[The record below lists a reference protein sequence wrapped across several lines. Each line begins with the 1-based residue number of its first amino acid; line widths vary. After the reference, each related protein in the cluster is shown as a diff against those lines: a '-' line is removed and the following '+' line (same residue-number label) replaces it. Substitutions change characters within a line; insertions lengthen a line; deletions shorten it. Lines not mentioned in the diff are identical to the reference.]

1 MDIDV
6 KKGTKN
12 WNLTIKKDNENI
24 KFDYIKFIDLLY
36 NGEEINNINF
46 DKDILDEEKIQLE
59 DMINEINSTVRAEK
73 HEEKQAKA

>member
-59 DMINEINSTVRAEK
+59 DMINEINSTVRAENP
-73 HEEKQAKA
+73 EEK

>member
-59 DMINEINSTVRAEK
+59 DMINEINSTVRAEN
-73 HEEKQAKA
+73 HEEK

>member
-59 DMINEINSTVRAEK
+59 DMINEINSTVRAEN
-73 HEEKQAKA
+73 HEGK

>member
-1 MDIDV
+1 MDIEV

-46 DKDILDEEKIQLE
+46 DKDILDEEKIQIE
-59 DMINEINSTVRAEK
+59 DMINEINSTVRTEN
-73 HEEKQAKA
+73 HEEKQVKT

>member
-1 MDIDV
+1 MDIEV

-36 NGEEINNINF
+36 NG
-46 DKDILDEEKIQLE
+46 
-59 DMINEINSTVRAEK
+59 
-73 HEEKQAKA
+73 

>member
-1 MDIDV
+1 MDIEV

-46 DKDILDEEKIQLE
+46 DKDILDEEKIQIE
-59 DMINEINSTVRAEK
+59 DMINEINSTVRAEN
-73 HEEKQAKA
+73 HEEKQVKT